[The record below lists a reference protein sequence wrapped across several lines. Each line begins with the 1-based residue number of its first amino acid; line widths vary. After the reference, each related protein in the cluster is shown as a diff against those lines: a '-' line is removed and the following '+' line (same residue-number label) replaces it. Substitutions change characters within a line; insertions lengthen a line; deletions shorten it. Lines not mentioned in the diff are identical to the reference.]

1 MARNLEIGARGR
13 LGGGLRWNA
22 SLFRTTNLDD
32 ILFVGTS
39 TSAGYF
45 TNFGKTRRAGVELGL
60 SGDSDRFDWAIH
72 YNYLRATYQSSAC
85 LLAEFNSS
93 AGADLR
99 CGDDEIRIRPGDRLP
114 GLPAHSLKVLLSW
127 RPTDALRL
135 GADLAFYS
143 DQTVRGNENGD
154 HRANGDVRGEGTLGG
169 FGIVNLDADYALGRG
184 WTVFGRVANLF
195 DHRYATAGALAENPF
210 TAAGAFQADPA
221 LWRGEQ
227 FVAPGAPRGVW
238 VGLRYRWGDR

>member
-1 MARNLEIGARGR
+1 M
-13 LGGGLRWNA
+13 
-22 SLFRTTNLDD
+22 
-32 ILFVGTS
+32 
-39 TSAGYF
+39 
-45 TNFGKTRRAGVELGL
+45 
-60 SGDSDRFDWAIH
+60 
-72 YNYLRATYQSSAC
+72 
-85 LLAEFNSS
+85 
-93 AGADLR
+93 
-99 CGDDEIRIRPGDRLP
+99 
-114 GLPAHSLKVLLSW
+114 
-127 RPTDALRL
+127 RL